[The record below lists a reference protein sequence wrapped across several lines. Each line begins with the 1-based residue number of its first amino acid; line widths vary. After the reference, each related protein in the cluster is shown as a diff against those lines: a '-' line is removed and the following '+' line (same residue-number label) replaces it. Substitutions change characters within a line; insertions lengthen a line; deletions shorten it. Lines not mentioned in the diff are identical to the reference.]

1 MVDAKGTNSFEEGQ
15 LAEEACESED
25 GVGVTL
31 AREGLQSQF
40 RVLCRSCI
48 VIHSMW
54 VIYCGSF
61 YVGHF
66 IWVIS
71 CKSFY
76 MDSFL

>member
-1 MVDAKGTNSFEEGQ
+1 MVDTKGTNSFEEGQ
-15 LAEEACESED
+15 LAEEACEGED

-54 VIYCGSF
+54 VILCRSLHMGY
-61 YVGHF
+61 
-66 IWVIS
+66 
-71 CKSFY
+71 
-76 MDSFL
+76 FL